1 MKKQNHNDAGQRTP
15 GGIAI
20 SGSRSLLRRSITS
33 GILVETR
40 NPLPGQ
46 LESQTAE
53 GLDHR
58 FLRSQPRVLGSGSLR
73 KARPSLSE
81 HQHSTQLQL
90 SNSHESKQ
98 ILLAR
103 NESRYNNHVLGH
115 SQMAGFN
122 LIMNGRF

>member
-20 SGSRSLLRRSITS
+20 SGSRSLLRRSLTL
-33 GILVETR
+33 GILVEIR
-40 NPLPGQ
+40 NPLNDQ

-73 KARPSLSE
+73 KARPLQNE
-81 HQHSTQLQL
+81 HQHSTELQML
-90 SNSHESKQ
+90 NTHEQNQ
-98 ILLAR
+98 ILPTHHK
-103 NESRYNNHVLGH
+103 SRYNNHVLGH
-115 SQMAGFN
+115 P
-122 LIMNGRF
+122 

>member
-40 NPLPGQ
+40 NPLTDQ
-46 LESQTAE
+46 LESQNAE

-73 KARPSLSE
+73 KARPSQSK
-81 HQHSTQLQL
+81 HQHSTQL

>member
-1 MKKQNHNDAGQRTP
+1 MKKQNHKDAGQRTP

-20 SGSRSLLRRSITS
+20 SGSRSLLRRSLTL

-40 NPLPGQ
+40 NPLTDQ

-81 HQHSTQLQL
+81 HQHSTQL

-115 SQMAGFN
+115 P
-122 LIMNGRF
+122 

>member
-1 MKKQNHNDAGQRTP
+1 MKKQNHKDAGQRTP

-20 SGSRSLLRRSITS
+20 SGSRSLLRRSLTL

-40 NPLPGQ
+40 NPLTDQ
-46 LESQTAE
+46 LESQNAE

-73 KARPSLSE
+73 KARPSQSK

-90 SNSHESKQ
+90 VNSHEPNQ
-98 ILLAR
+98 ILLAH
-103 NESRYNNHVLGH
+103 NDSRYNNHVLGH
-115 SQMAGFN
+115 P
-122 LIMNGRF
+122 

>member
-1 MKKQNHNDAGQRTP
+1 MKKQNHEDAGQRTP

-20 SGSRSLLRRSITS
+20 SGSRSLLRRSLTL
-33 GILVETR
+33 GIQVEIR
-40 NPLPGQ
+40 NPQNDQ

-81 HQHSTQLQL
+81 HQHSTQL

-115 SQMAGFN
+115 P
-122 LIMNGRF
+122 